1 MDKPKHEPSEEWL
14 RIKQIREQRKA
25 RLNNNENMES
35 KEDSAAGGTVGK
47 IILNP
52 VKIAAAVTALVAGVY
67 YIASPYLAINRLRD
81 GFLSKNADQV
91 SKYIDYPTLR
101 EDLKAQLGAAAIK
114 NFQNDPQMASNPF
127 AGFAI
132 GMITPMINSMVDTYI
147 TPSGMRT
154 IFESSASGQNDDDQ
168 TVQALADRKKEF
180 DKNLQKTTMGYEG
193 IDQFQLTATSDDN
206 KKTKFLFN
214 RQGFA
219 DWKLK
224 TIVLPQS

>member
-1 MDKPKHEPSEEWL
+1 
-14 RIKQIREQRKA
+14 
-25 RLNNNENMES
+25 
-35 KEDSAAGGTVGK
+35 
-47 IILNP
+47 
-52 VKIAAAVTALVAGVY
+52 
-67 YIASPYLAINRLRD
+67 
-81 GFLSKNADQV
+81 
-91 SKYIDYPTLR
+91 
-101 EDLKAQLGAAAIK
+101 
-114 NFQNDPQMASNPF
+114 MASNPF